1 MGESAVPP
9 AGPLRPQRSL
19 LQVPALPRRPPE
31 RQKASTLDSR
41 VHNRSLVL
49 ATLYHEGPK
58 SRSEIARASG
68 LTAPTISALVAD
80 LEEDGL
86 VADIGPRQGGARLG
100 KPASL
105 VRIEDDAVN
114 LVVLDLSHSNRFS
127 GAVLNLRGEAVA
139 RRDVALGDA
148 LGAAAHELVLR
159 LTADLVEAAPR
170 RVLGIG
176 VGSPGIIDDT
186 GVIRLAAH
194 LGWTDLPLAAELAER
209 FGVPAYVGNDVNLA
223 ALGVLHFR
231 DARTQN
237 LMVISIE
244 HGVGAGLIVGGERVE
259 GEQFAAG
266 EIGHVTVDERGELC
280 MCGRRGCLDLSIDA
294 GHLRRRLE
302 LAPEERWPVLRAEAG
317 RALGTVLAPI
327 ISVLNLNE
335 IVLTGPPELV
345 DGEFLDAA
353 LEIVRARTLGP
364 VNAALDIRS
373 LAGDN
378 DLILLG
384 GACLVLAGELG
395 VL

>member
-1 MGESAVPP
+1 MAEPTVPP
-9 AGPLRPQRSL
+9 AGPRRPQRGL
-19 LQVPALPRRPPE
+19 LQVPALQRRPPE
-31 RQKASTLDSR
+31 RTKASTLDSR

-58 SRSEIARASG
+58 SRSEIARESG
-68 LTAPTISALVAD
+68 LSAPTVSALVAD

-86 VADIGPRQGGARLG
+86 VADIGPRQGARLG
-100 KPASL
+100 KPARL

-114 LVVLDLSHSNRFS
+114 LVVLDLSHSDRFS
-127 GAVLNLRGEAVA
+127 GAVLNLRGEIVE
-139 RRDVALGDA
+139 RRDIPLGDA
-148 LGAAAHELVLR
+148 LGTAAHALVLR
-159 LTADLVEAAPR
+159 LTADLIEAAPR

-194 LGWTDLPLAAELAER
+194 LGWTDLPLAAELSER

-223 ALGVLHFR
+223 ALAVLHFR
-231 DARTQN
+231 DAQTQN

-244 HGVGAGLIVGGERVE
+244 HGVGAALVVGGKLVE

-266 EIGHVTVDERGELC
+266 EIGHVTVDEHGELC
-280 MCGRRGCLDLSIDA
+280 RCGRRGCLDLA
-294 GHLRRRLE
+294 VNAWHLNRRL
-302 LAPEERWPVLRAEAG
+302 AQAAEEQWPDLRAEAG
-317 RALGTVLAPI
+317 RALGAALAPI
-327 ISVLNLNE
+327 ISVLNLNK

-345 DGEFLDAA
+345 EGEFLDAV
-353 LEIVRARTLGP
+353 LEVVRARTLGP
-364 VNAALDIRS
+364 VNAALDLRS
-373 LAGDN
+373 LAGDT
-378 DLILLG
+378 DLTLLG

>member
-1 MGESAVPP
+1 MAEPSVPP
-9 AGPLRPQRSL
+9 AEPRRPQRGL
-19 LQVPALPRRPPE
+19 LQVPALQRRPPE
-31 RQKASTLDSR
+31 RTKASTLDSR

-58 SRSEIARASG
+58 SRSEIARESG
-68 LTAPTISALVAD
+68 LSAPTISALVAD

-100 KPASL
+100 KPARL

-114 LVVLDLSHSNRFS
+114 LVVLDLSHSDRFS
-127 GAVLNLRGEAVA
+127 GAVLNLRGEIVE
-139 RRDVALGDA
+139 RRDIQLGDA
-148 LGAAAHELVLR
+148 LGTAAHDLVLR
-159 LTADLVEAAPR
+159 LTADLIETAPR

-194 LGWTDLPLAAELAER
+194 LGWRDLPLAAELSDR
-209 FGVPAYVGNDVNLA
+209 FGLPAYVGNDVNLA
-223 ALGVLHFR
+223 ALAVLHFR

-244 HGVGAGLIVGGERVE
+244 HGVGAALVVGGKLVE

-280 MCGRRGCLDLSIDA
+280 RCGRHGCLDLA
-294 GHLRRRLE
+294 VNAWHLNRRL
-302 LAPEERWPVLRAEAG
+302 AQAAEEQWPDLRAEAG
-317 RALGTVLAPI
+317 RALGAALAPI

-345 DGEFLDAA
+345 EGEFLDAV
-353 LEIVRARTLGP
+353 LEVVRARTLGP
-364 VNAALDIRS
+364 VNVALDLRS
-373 LAGDN
+373 LAGDT
-378 DLILLG
+378 DLTLLG